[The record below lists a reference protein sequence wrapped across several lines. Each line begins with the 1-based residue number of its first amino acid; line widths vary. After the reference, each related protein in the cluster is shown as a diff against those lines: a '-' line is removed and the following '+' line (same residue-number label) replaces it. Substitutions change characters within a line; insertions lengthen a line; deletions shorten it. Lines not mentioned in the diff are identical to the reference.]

1 MRKVSLQAA
10 VTRLSLT
17 LPTPV
22 TRMCSTLSVATGG
35 SRSLETLFSEA
46 AQTWPEWGDAA
57 LPSAQGQRWGRGQYN
72 GTTFDFLGDLVKN

>member
-22 TRMCSTLSVATGG
+22 TRMCSTLSVVTGG

-46 AQTWPEWGDAA
+46 ALRPGLSGETQPCPQPRVRDGGEANIMA
-57 LPSAQGQRWGRGQYN
+57 LLL
-72 GTTFDFLGDLVKN
+72 TF